1 MEIAEFVGPT
11 ADAGGPYSGG
21 TCLGGTAEITLD
33 GSASAAGDA
42 LIVSWEW
49 TETDL
54 GHLGYGET
62 LGYDYAPG
70 SYTVT
75 LTVTDSNGCTDTD
88 DEAVEIAEFVG
99 PTADA
104 GPDKTALIGETVQ
117 FDGSGSCD
125 PDGTIV
131 AYEWDFGD
139 GTLDSGE
146 IVNHIYNVAVIYAVT
161 LTVTDDDDLT
171 GTDTAEITVQTP
183 AEATGDLI
191 TTVED
196 FELPTGIEQSL
207 TASQEAAIN
216 ALERGNEEAAIS
228 QLNAFINYVE
238 ALQRAGKLTEE
249 EADALIAAAQRIIDS
264 IQ

>member
-1 MEIAEFVGPT
+1 M
-11 ADAGGPYSGG
+11 
-21 TCLGGTAEITLD
+21 
-33 GSASAAGDA
+33 
-42 LIVSWEW
+42 
-49 TETDL
+49 
-54 GHLGYGET
+54 
-62 LGYDYAPG
+62 
-70 SYTVT
+70 
-75 LTVTDSNGCTDTD
+75 
-88 DEAVEIAEFVG
+88 EIAEFVG